1 MWLVVW
7 NVEHFCFP
15 YFENFIIPTGLS
27 CFSEGLKPPTSI
39 YLYIYIYT
47 YYLYVIVVC
56 WAIGPIIVRGF
67 FIYIYTYTLYIYIYK
82 DEMDEK
88 GIIMGESWYLDYCI
102 WIWICMSCIVWMNYD
117 DLTPVTSLE
126 WCLVREIIPK
136 WSFENSYVQVSA
148 LVWFSQIYVFVET
161 TLIFNICVRN
171 NA

>member
-1 MWLVVW
+1 MVG
-7 NVEHFCFP
+7 
-15 YFENFIIPTGLS
+15 GLERWTFL
-27 CFSEGLKPPTSI
+27 FSIFWKFHHPNWTFMFFRGIETTNQ
-39 YLYIYIYT
+39 YLFIYIYT

-67 FIYIYTYTLYIYIYK
+67 FIYTYTLYIYK